1 MNATPT
7 QTCSHCGEPRAEGQA
22 HDSSRCYTI
31 AHAFVA
37 DRGVNGAV
45 PTEADHHIAE
55 LARWLQS
62 RPANPGSPQARQARQ
77 DREISLDRWGWPRL
91 SASLVPDTIR
101 AKDGP
106 SPPTGDKPW
115 GVTLDDGRIEGTSV

>member
-1 MNATPT
+1 MNATQT

-55 LARWLQS
+55 LGAGFSPGPPTRAVP
-62 RPANPGSPQARQARQ
+62 RPARPARTARRRWTDGLPRHNCPDLAPCSPGKEDSPELETFRRK
-77 DREISLDRWGWPRL
+77 SCG
-91 SASLVPDTIR
+91 
-101 AKDGP
+101 
-106 SPPTGDKPW
+106 
-115 GVTLDDGRIEGTSV
+115 